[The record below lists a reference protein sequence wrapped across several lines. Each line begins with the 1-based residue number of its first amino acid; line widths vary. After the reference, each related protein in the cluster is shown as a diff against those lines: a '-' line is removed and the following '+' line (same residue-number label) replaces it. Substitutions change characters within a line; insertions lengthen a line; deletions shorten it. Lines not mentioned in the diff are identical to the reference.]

1 MDVGVGVLL
10 MKDSPCDR
18 EWHPKARRR
27 ICLLYS
33 MFCEGGN
40 GIKENGKCWGEIRD
54 ETLGGSSD
62 LTGRLFRSKALPF
75 RSD

>member
-1 MDVGVGVLL
+1 MDAGVDVLL

-33 MFCEGGN
+33 MFCEGGEWDQREW
-40 GIKENGKCWGEIRD
+40 KMS
-54 ETLGGSSD
+54 GGN
-62 LTGRLFRSKALPF
+62 
-75 RSD
+75 